1 MKTHTFLRWAG
12 VLGCLAVAGCIR
24 GPFRSAIA
32 GDKES
37 VAVQWT
43 KANPMLTP
51 LSVPAGALTDILLVP
66 ADTVALLS
74 INCVWRPLFDNAV
87 MSDANEGYIPA
98 VVPSAFVIPL
108 LAHAITLGYTWDY
121 YVDLFGNRT
130 EVRLKR
136 LLAEE
141 RYSDALKLATEG
153 SGIPTLNPTPTS
165 GIFWAFPESEWASIA
180 NNTQKAWRE
189 QRTKQ
194 IYGLVSDKAEQW
206 GSALR
211 TATSPEEWD
220 KTASK
225 LSRLGAKL
233 EGEVATWRAL
243 SVWRE
248 ALRKQDYATALSL
261 LKQYPSVGFDGLP
274 MRYADCVR
282 KGFPKTFRTELY
294 DAGVLR
300 FDAEDFAL
308 LLKERETG
316 ILTHAKFSLP
326 LEAAT
331 PALNGS
337 QEDLAAFLDATK
349 GVAYAFDPV
358 AAENYSAVDALVKAK
373 QPERLVQAIAQ
384 KLVACDATTLVT
396 LVEMGKTEEAQR
408 LWATANEDVQN
419 ALLALALDETEP
431 KGGQIVLALS
441 CPTRGVW
448 QPAFDRLCR
457 QKNVAMRQRV
467 AALQR
472 AGWVSEKWV
481 GSTRARLFSEEAKAL
496 LEGASA
502 VTISTEIPHG
512 EAETALLADF
522 PEFKET
528 FVRQKQMRIETL
540 LANRPLKEI
549 ATVAQKGSG
558 ATALEMLKRNPSLKV
573 VSPNDVVLGI
583 ETKDDAFAK
592 ALIQR
597 CPNLNGAPNA
607 VTPLMAAV
615 WLNRTEIIDLLLS
628 RKVNVNR
635 NVPKERFI
643 EWELARVRRVLE
655 SQNEDEASI
664 QKSQRNKKFTLQW
677 RFDFRDSVDA
687 LAVAIEIV
695 PTPAVVRKLL
705 KAGALCDT
713 RPPINCPL
721 AIALRPNGLL
731 KESEEGLGMPMAEWS
746 EMCGERVECALALL
760 AAGAEANAF
769 VWERKPM
776 HITEKDI
783 EEIGFA
789 MVLGA
794 LSNPLAMMALGGDE
808 NVLLKA
814 WEEEERELRTIVLCA
829 VLYTDSQELVR
840 TLVRKGAP
848 VSLEAANAAIQKD
861 WTSLGQWLHGKV
873 REDCATEEDILAE
886 ELAQYTDGLPWLRTL
901 LRELR

>member
-43 KANPMLTP
+43 KANPLLTP
-51 LSVPAGALTDILLVP
+51 ISVPVGALTDIVLIPV
-66 ADTVALLS
+66 DTVALLS

-87 MSDANEGYIPA
+87 ISDANERYIPA
-98 VVPSAFVIPL
+98 VVPSVFVIPL

-165 GIFWAFPESEWASIA
+165 GIFWAFPENEWASIA

-189 QRTKQ
+189 QWTKQ
-194 IYGLVSDKAEQW
+194 ISGLVSGKAEQW
-206 GSALR
+206 GKVLQ

-220 KTASK
+220 KAAAE
-225 LSRLGAKL
+225 LSRLGVKVS
-233 EGEVATWRAL
+233 GETATWRAF

-274 MRYADCVR
+274 MRYADCVS
-282 KGFPKTFRTELY
+282 KGFPKTFRAGLY

-300 FDAEDFAL
+300 AFDTEDLAL

-316 ILTHAKFSLP
+316 ILTHTKFRLP

-358 AAENYSAVDALVKAK
+358 AAENYSAVDALVTAK
-373 QPERLVQAIAQ
+373 QPERLVQVIAQ

-528 FVRQKQMRIETL
+528 FVKQKQARMETL

-549 ATVAQKGSG
+549 ATVAQKGNS

-573 VSPNDVVLGI
+573 ISSNDVVLGI

-628 RKVNVNR
+628 REVNVNR
-635 NVPKERFI
+635 AVPKERFI
-643 EWELARVRRVLE
+643 EWDLNQYTNWEAEWEMKRRLT
-655 SQNEDEASI
+655 
-664 QKSQRNKKFTLQW
+664 R
-677 RFDFRDSVDA
+677 RFDAWDNLDA
-687 LAVAIEIV
+687 LDLALEIV
-695 PTPAVVRKLL
+695 PSPASVRALL
-705 KAGALCDT
+705 DAGVSYNLAV
-713 RPPINCPL
+713 PINTPL
-721 AIALRPNGLL
+721 ALAIRKN
-731 KESEEGLGMPMAEWS
+731 KMDEETWQEQCNDRA
-746 EMCGERVECALALL
+746 ECALAILN
-760 AAGAEANAF
+760 AGAEANVF
-769 VWERKPM
+769 VREGQ
-776 HITEKDI
+776 
-783 EEIGFA
+783 EEQ
-789 MVLGA
+789 
-794 LSNPLAMMALGGDE
+794 
-808 NVLLKA
+808 
-814 WEEEERELRTIVLCA
+814 ELRTIVLCA

-873 REDCATEEDILAE
+873 REDCATEEDILAK
-886 ELAQYTDGLPWLRTL
+886 ELAQHADGLPWLRAL

>member
-12 VLGCLAVAGCIR
+12 VLGCLAMAGCIR
-24 GPFRSAIA
+24 GPFRSAMV
-32 GDKES
+32 GDNES

-51 LSVPAGALTDILLVP
+51 LSVPVGALTDIVLVP

-87 MSDANEGYIPA
+87 MSDANERYIPA
-98 VVPSAFVIPL
+98 VVPSVFVIPL

-141 RYSDALKLATEG
+141 RYGDALKLAAEG
-153 SGIPTLNPTPTS
+153 SGIPTPEPMPTS
-165 GIFWAFPESEWASIA
+165 GIFWAFPENEWASIA

-189 QRTKQ
+189 QWTKQ
-194 IYGLVSDKAEQW
+194 ISGLVSGKAEHW
-206 GSALR
+206 GKVLQ

-220 KTASK
+220 KTAAK
-225 LSRLGAKL
+225 LSRLGVKL
-233 EGEVATWRAL
+233 DGETATWRAL
-243 SVWRE
+243 SVWRG
-248 ALRKQDYATALSL
+248 ALQKQDYATALSL

-274 MRYADCVR
+274 MRYADCVS
-282 KGFPKTFRTELY
+282 KGFPKTFRAGLY

-635 NVPKERFI
+635 AVPKERFI
-643 EWELARVRRVLE
+643 EWDLNQYTNWEAEWEMKRRLT
-655 SQNEDEASI
+655 
-664 QKSQRNKKFTLQW
+664 R
-677 RFDFRDSVDA
+677 RFDAWDNLDA
-687 LAVAIEIV
+687 LDLALEIV
-695 PTPAVVRKLL
+695 PSPASVRALL
-705 KAGALCDT
+705 DAGVSYDLAV
-713 RPPINCPL
+713 PINTPL
-721 AIALRPNGLL
+721 ALAIRKN
-731 KESEEGLGMPMAEWS
+731 KMDEETWQEQCNDRA
-746 EMCGERVECALALL
+746 ECALAILN
-760 AAGAEANAF
+760 AGAEANVF
-769 VWERKPM
+769 VREGQ
-776 HITEKDI
+776 
-783 EEIGFA
+783 EEQ
-789 MVLGA
+789 
-794 LSNPLAMMALGGDE
+794 
-808 NVLLKA
+808 
-814 WEEEERELRTIVLCA
+814 ELRTIVLCA

-861 WTSLGQWLHGKV
+861 WTSLGQWLHEKV
-873 REDCATEEDILAE
+873 REDCATEEDILAK
-886 ELAQYTDGLPWLRTL
+886 ELAQHTEGLPWLRAL